1 MPRPTLDVMTGT
13 PPRRRH
19 SPAVYR
25 RRRLVL
31 LIAILAIAG
40 VVWLLIAQPWRGWG
54 AEGTDAGST
63 PQTQSTA
70 TALPAVTGQQQTPAP
85 GETGAVEGAVVEG
98 DGPTPSATPGATP
111 TAQPCESGDIVV
123 EPQSTQD
130 SYTGAENP
138 QFSISL
144 TNNGPDCTLNVGTS
158 AQAFVVSSGSDT
170 WWRSTDCQSE
180 PSDMVVLIGAGQT
193 VTSAAPL
200 GWDRTRSAVGTC
212 DDPTRPRAPGGGA
225 SYHLAVEIGGIASTQ
240 SKQFLLY

>member
-1 MPRPTLDVMTGT
+1 MTGT
-13 PPRRRH
+13 PARRRH

-31 LIAILAIAG
+31 LIALLVIAG
-40 VVWLLIAQPWRGWG
+40 VIWLLIAQPWRGS
-54 AEGTDAGST
+54 ASNEGGSDGS

-70 TALPAVTGQQQTPAP
+70 DSLPVPSSPTP
-85 GETGAVEGAVVEG
+85 GAAGAGTVEGAVP
-98 DGPTPSATPGATP
+98 DTTSGPTPSETPAAEPCASGA
-111 TAQPCESGDIVV
+111 IVV
-123 EPQSTQD
+123 EAVTSQD
-130 SYTGAENP
+130 TYTGDQNP
-138 QFSISL
+138 QFSIKL

-158 AQAFVVSSGSDT
+158 AQSFTVTSGSDT

-180 PSDMVVLIGAGQT
+180 PSDMVVLLGAGQT

-200 GWDRTRSAVGTC
+200 TWDRTRSAVGTC

-225 SYHLAVEIGGIASTQ
+225 SYHLSVEIGGIASTQ